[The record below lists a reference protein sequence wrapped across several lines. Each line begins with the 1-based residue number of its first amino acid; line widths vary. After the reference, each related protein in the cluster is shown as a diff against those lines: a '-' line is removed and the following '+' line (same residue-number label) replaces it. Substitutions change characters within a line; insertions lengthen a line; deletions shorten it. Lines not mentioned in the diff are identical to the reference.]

1 MSSSIPVARDSL
13 INSTQTRLLSNQT
26 FAGVSDAVGSY
37 TKVKVAV
44 MANVDIDLTIYQGIN
59 GVFWDKVNTYS
70 IPATPAQEQGVA
82 FECPSVQ
89 TALLHRYFYIT
100 AQNTDTTDAS
110 FTRIHSQVFND
121 GYLDKANDSVV
132 VYGEDAEASAH
143 PLLTDASGALIVS
156 SSNNIPVGQNT
167 DFAFFPDATNLTSAI
182 YADGDQPLQTTPAG
196 WVYTN
201 SGVAP
206 NKINWYVF
214 QDTTLPQYLVSEMDS
229 IYFVISQLTPATTLP
244 FVGFYTMPNGID
256 DVVPSFAKSKLVF
269 APSNLVPTAQGEYLF
284 YVKSDPVHIRPEI
297 TNRYELTFVPENSS
311 KTLAQA
317 SGERLSLS
325 TLSTNS
331 SDPAGANYFL
341 FQQYG
346 ITWAK
351 TSVPLPVN
359 NGLLDCNIVSQAPVT
374 LAPSTADIGY
384 VRLTAENLLSN
395 PSTFAN
401 LQIVGANLEVE
412 DQQAIGFLTSIDGY
426 SNSINTSTTSIA
438 SSNVSMESRLTN
450 MDTKMITLSNTAS
463 TKTLTQTGA
472 NWTTDYTTLQS
483 LTLSNVGGLVF
494 SYVKLYNKATA
505 PDQNDTPVMTIPL
518 NHETVQQVV
527 CNSLLFN
534 LGIGV
539 RATNAFV
546 ANDNTAPSGT
556 TYATAFYKLG

>member
-1 MSSSIPVARDSL
+1 VNIVSPDPLPVSL
-13 INSTQTRLLSNQT
+13 
-26 FAGVSDAVGSY
+26 
-37 TKVKVAV
+37 
-44 MANVDIDLTIYQGIN
+44 
-59 GVFWDKVNTYS
+59 
-70 IPATPAQEQGVA
+70 
-82 FECPSVQ
+82 
-89 TALLHRYFYIT
+89 
-100 AQNTDTTDAS
+100 
-110 FTRIHSQVFND
+110 
-121 GYLDKANDSVV
+121 
-132 VYGEDAEASAH
+132 
-143 PLLTDASGALIVS
+143 ASGANLIGKVLTS
-156 SSNNIPVGQNT
+156 ENT
-167 DFAFFPDATNLTSAI
+167 DFAFYPDATNSTASI
-182 YADGDQPLQTTPAG
+182 YADGDQPVQTTQAG

-214 QDTTLPQYLVSEMDS
+214 QDVTLPQYLVSEMDS

-256 DVVPSFAKSKLVF
+256 DVVPLFAKSKLVF
-269 APSNLVPTAQGEYLF
+269 APSGAVPTAQGEYLL

-297 TNRYELTFVPENSS
+297 TNRYELTFVAEQSTKS
-311 KTLAQA
+311 LAQA

-359 NGLLDCNIVSQAPVT
+359 NGLLDCNIVSLPAVT

-505 PDQNDTPVMTIPL
+505 PDQNDTPVMTLPL

-527 CNSLLFN
+527 CNSLLFD

-546 ANDNTAPSGT
+546 ENDNTAPSGT
-556 TYATAFYKLG
+556 VYATAFYKNG